1 MRQITYSL
9 IPCFPHDIVLARIRN
24 PVSISRMIHQ
34 KLISLGNDYEFII
47 DSCSELY
54 YLVV

>member
-24 PVSISRMIHQ
+24 PVGISRMIHQ